1 MFFSILDFMLTR
13 GKLYIYIYICI
24 SLRYTLHEFPTLFSN
39 RFSIKYSSG
48 LSNVLRAGL

>member
-1 MFFSILDFMLTR
+1 MFFSILDSMLTR
-13 GKLYIYIYICI
+13 GKLYIYI
-24 SLRYTLHEFPTLFSN
+24 SLRYSLHEFPTLFSN